1 MSLHW
6 KHMVKLKCVIYLG
19 LRVATEEHAHTCACT
34 RVHRGAHT
42 PLTGCNLP
50 GAYGWPSIPLHL
62 SYTKT
67 AQTQF
72 TLPAGDGESE
82 TNFTRPADRGVR
94 NHTLTEMLE
103 MTERELRPCTHA
115 RGYF

>member
-1 MSLHW
+1 MSFHW

-19 LRVATEEHAHTCACT
+19 LRVARAARTHMHMHTCT
-34 RVHRGAHT
+34 HT
-42 PLTGCNLP
+42 HTLTGCNLP

-72 TLPAGDGESE
+72 TLPGGDGESE
-82 TNFTRPADRGVR
+82 TNFLRPADERVR

-103 MTERELRPCTHA
+103 INTLR
-115 RGYF
+115 G